1 MEFFVCCKLTF
12 CTKAGAF
19 FLLFFLCVFLLFFQ
33 FSIALHFKMWYN
45 IVKKGGKTMAEE
57 RKNEAVEEMTNE
69 QIKMFL
75 ESIAIIVESSKD
87 TKDAA
92 KKIRDIKNNYNK

>member
-1 MEFFVCCKLTF
+1 
-12 CTKAGAF
+12 
-19 FLLFFLCVFLLFFQ
+19 
-33 FSIALHFKMWYN
+33 
-45 IVKKGGKTMAEE
+45 MAEE
-57 RKNEAVEEMTNE
+57 RKNEACEEMTNE
-69 QIKMFL
+69 QTKMFL